1 MSAEAE
7 GSTRPVGAAITSGAR
22 HPTVSVVI
30 PVRDDAR
37 NLDRCLHALA
47 AQTVAASEVIVV
59 DNGSSDDSVA
69 VARAHGAAVL
79 HEATIG
85 IPAASTRG
93 LDAAQSEVIARIDAD
108 SQLPSLWIEHLTEV
122 FSDPTV
128 DAASGRGWFPSLPAG
143 LSKVTAFFYFG
154 AYTLAVGAAIGR
166 RPLFGSAMAIRRS
179 LWNRVRG
186 EVCRLDGELHDDI
199 DLSIHLPRATR
210 VVIDPGLSVGISS
223 RPFAKP
229 ATLPRRFRRGFHTIL
244 AHWPAEAPW
253 RRYRRAIRGRLRAV
267 LRPSG

>member
-1 MSAEAE
+1 M
-7 GSTRPVGAAITSGAR
+7 TVGAPHLA
-22 HPTVSVVI
+22 VSVVI

-37 NLDRCLHALA
+37 RLDRCLRALA
-47 AQTVAASEVIVV
+47 VQTVAPSEVIVV

-69 VARAHGAAVL
+69 VARAHGAVVL
-79 HEATIG
+79 HEASIG

-93 LDAAQSEVIARIDAD
+93 LDRARSEVIARIDAD
-108 SQLPSLWIEHLTEV
+108 SQLPPDWIEHVAEV

-128 DAASGRGWFPSLPAG
+128 DAASGRGWFPSLPTG
-143 LSKVTAFFYFG
+143 VSKVTAFFYFG

-166 RPLFGSAMAIRRS
+166 PPLFGSAMAVRRS
-179 LWNRVRG
+179 LWTRVRD

-199 DLSIHLPRATR
+199 DLSIHLPRTTR

-223 RPFAKP
+223 RPFARP
-229 ATLPRRFRRGFHTIL
+229 ATLPRRFRRGFHTIV

-253 RRYRRAIRGRLRAV
+253 RRYRREIRGRLGWSCAGR
-267 LRPSG
+267 G